1 MPERAASSPGFTAV
15 WWLLLGALAW
25 RFMLEYLSLL
35 PSPVGD
41 PAYFITATANYCRT
55 GFLGTTAFP
64 IDPSGQS
71 RMIWHGFVSPM
82 LFRVFSFNCG
92 ARDFY
97 FDLWLIKAATAVSIM
112 ALARRR
118 NYPPLAALG
127 AALFTLAAQ
136 TGIGFRPE
144 TLAILWVV
152 LAELATERGLHPTLG
167 AISAALLCTQPTVAG
182 IYVATIA
189 ILRTELI
196 KHWFAIFLG
205 GICALLALLFVYP
218 FPIFDLVQGVA
229 LQAHRLIGRSD
240 GSVAGYYLLMPALP
254 GWGLLLILAA
264 IPVARRKPALLLL
277 VPVLWFF
284 GPRVPPTYY
293 NLVPTCILLILV
305 GIGWTTPKIGKLLGI
320 AAITSGVVGLGFVGA
335 RDSLT
340 IFRYG
345 NTFAATRNQVA
356 QLAAAGA
363 RFEDVPA
370 FLTLTNPEQRFTDP
384 TAKPSVAVESA
395 ARVTIF
401 AVNGTPRSPCREGGT
416 TAPAVR
422 LAIGTW
428 TLFNSNSGW
437 MIYVCD

>member
-1 MPERAASSPGFTAV
+1 MPERDKSSPGFAAV
-15 WWLLLGALAW
+15 WWLLLAALVW
-25 RFMLEYLSLL
+25 RFIVEYAFLL

-41 PAYFITATANYCRT
+41 SAYFISATANYCRT

-82 LFRVFSFNCG
+82 LFRVLSFSCE
-92 ARDFY
+92 AREFY
-97 FDLWLIKAATAVSIM
+97 FGLWLIKAATAVSIM

-118 NYPPLAALG
+118 HYPALASFG
-127 AALFTLAAQ
+127 AVLFTLAAQ

-152 LAELATERGLHPTLG
+152 LAELATERGRYLALG
-167 AISAALLCTQPTVAG
+167 AIAAALLCTQPTVAG
-182 IYVATIA
+182 IYVVTIA
-189 ILRTELI
+189 ILRLELI

-205 GICALLALLFVYP
+205 GSCALLALLFVYP
-218 FPIFDLVQGVA
+218 FPILDLVQGVA
-229 LQAHRLIGRSD
+229 LQAQRLIGRSD
-240 GSVAGYYLLMPALP
+240 GGIVAYYLLMPTLA

-293 NLVPTCILLILV
+293 NLVPTCVLLILV
-305 GIGWTTPKIGKLLGI
+305 GIGWTTPGFAKILGM
-320 AAITSGVVGLGFVGA
+320 AAIASGLLGLGFIGA

-345 NTFAATRNQVA
+345 DTFAATRSEVA
-356 QLAAAGA
+356 QLAADGA
-363 RFEDVPA
+363 SFADVPA
-370 FLTLTNPEQRFTDP
+370 FLTLTNPELRFTDP
-384 TAKPSVAVESA
+384 TAKPSVAVDSA
-395 ARVTIF
+395 TRVGIF
-401 AVNGTPRSPCREGGT
+401 AANGTPRSPCHGSGSSVPT
-416 TAPAVR
+416 VK
-422 LAIGTW
+422 LAIGPR

-437 MIYVCD
+437 MIYVCH